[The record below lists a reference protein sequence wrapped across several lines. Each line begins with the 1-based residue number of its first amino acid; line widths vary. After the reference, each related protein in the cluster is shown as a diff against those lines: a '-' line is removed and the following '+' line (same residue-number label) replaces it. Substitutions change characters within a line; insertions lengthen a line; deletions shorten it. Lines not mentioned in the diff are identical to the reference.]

1 MSRQQLQLDDD
12 IFDIFSEYS
21 VIPPNFGSTSKHQF
35 SNAHSVQHFS
45 SYFIYI
51 LTYNVNYRDNNNK
64 TKERRMRELLLVRK
78 LEEEQALKTGLPSK
92 PNPTSNSSK
101 PNDPEQSEMQSQ
113 SDQTNDSVDIE
124 ESIHTQQPTLADS
137 VDTERSINIQK
148 ENPIDS
154 VDINTQQHNLT
165 DSTDIEKPIEDSSQ
179 VTDNNILKEIPIT
192 TENTLNIGSS
202 EEQQKLVPTSDENSS
217 LNEDVKTVVDPPKS
231 IDKTDTKE
239 KRELLI
245 RRDSLRVFF
254 ANKKHQPSNQSDI
267 IDNLELDIDTQ
278 IQSIESS
285 NNSDKIPEEC
295 ETIDSNDSNDLNNVT
310 SSSSRSTQESIELN
324 PDEKRQRAAANR
336 SMQRKE
342 LKNLKRQKKLQQ
354 NDDQDIVIMAPVKNS
369 TEDVSND
376 TPTVVVD
383 SVVSEEKKIEKI
395 RKRRSKTSESDPNFS
410 DGSIDLD
417 ILIAENSDLDSTKMP
432 LEDDGDDS
440 DDDDFWKIDPAELE
454 RHLTPSTTPLRR
466 LSPDPQSLPDTN
478 RISPHRTFGVI
489 AEEDENFSDTLL
501 EVDGQEVDD
510 ILSSKIDGLNIEDV
524 EENMG
529 MMLDIPM
536 LKESSP
542 SPIPS
547 PFSSQSDGKPGTPV
561 GTFKTGYGSH
571 FSPSP
576 LSPTSS
582 RASSIGDPDEYET
595 MSNGSFTSVRSASS
609 TKSGASGIR
618 RPSTT
623 SGLRTPSR
631 AGSHTPSRMVTPT
644 RVEQNSNS
652 STATPF
658 RSRSTSVV
666 SNSSTEES
674 TTSSRGTTSPSRI
687 ASPTYRMSMYNVA
700 QTISENN
707 NHPRPP
713 SRISNGSAD
722 EVLSRSTSNNGSS
735 PGARSLSRAGSIA
748 TPKSPSIASSTQSR
762 IRNSMPPGS
771 INSKKVGTPARSLS
785 QLQQPST
792 GLVRPSSRAGLA
804 KSPVP
809 PTPTS
814 PPNSRSLS
822 RLGAAQKGSP
832 MKKNRPN
839 SIAVGNKY
847 NKYSNDQSLY
857 DTADTKMIDS
867 SGIRSPPGV
876 RSINQYLGSRHS
888 SDSLSSHDD
897 YLIFTPP
904 ESPTGAS
911 ETDSLTSLASSVS
924 YGSSPGRGTSPVPSH
939 NIPMTSPSRIASK
952 PKRTSMISPSTP
964 SPSSGGSKLPTTK
977 VTSPSKF
984 ASPGNRQSIHQ
995 PTGLRPPS
1003 QIGFRKTK

>member
-1 MSRQQLQLDDD
+1 
-12 IFDIFSEYS
+12 
-21 VIPPNFGSTSKHQF
+21 
-35 SNAHSVQHFS
+35 
-45 SYFIYI
+45 
-51 LTYNVNYRDNNNK
+51 
-64 TKERRMRELLLVRK
+64 MRELLLVRK
-78 LEEEQALKTGLPSK
+78 LEEEKALKNGQPLKPS
-92 PNPTSNSSK
+92 PTSNSSK
-101 PNDPEQSEMQSQ
+101 PNDPMQSEIQSQ
-113 SDQTNDSVDIE
+113 SDQTNDSIDTE
-124 ESIHTQQPTLADS
+124 ESIHTQQPTLSDS

-148 ENPIDS
+148 ENLIDS
-154 VDINTQQHNLT
+154 REINTQQLT
-165 DSTDIEKPIEDSSQ
+165 DSTDTDTEKSIEDPSQ

-192 TENTLNIGSS
+192 TENTPNIGNS
-202 EEQQKLVPTSDENSS
+202 EEQQKFVPTSDENSS
-217 LNEDVKTVVDPPKS
+217 LSEGTLTDIKTVVDPSKS

-239 KRELLI
+239 RSELLI

-254 ANKKHQPSNQSDI
+254 AKKKHQPSNQSDI
-267 IDNLELDIDTQ
+267 IDNLELDDDTHQ

-285 NNSDKIPEEC
+285 NHPDKIPEER
-295 ETIDSNDSNDLNNVT
+295 ETIDSNDST
-310 SSSSRSTQESIELN
+310 SSNIITSSSRSTQESIELS

-336 SMQRKE
+336 VAQRKE

-354 NDDQDIVIMAPVKNS
+354 NDDQDVIIMAPAKKS
-369 TEDVSND
+369 TDVVSDD
-376 TPTVVVD
+376 TPTVVVG
-383 SVVSEEKKIEKI
+383 SIGSEEKIVEKL
-395 RKRRSKTSESDPNFS
+395 RKRRSKTSESDPNVS

-432 LEDDGDDS
+432 LEDDGEDS
-440 DDDDFWKIDPAELE
+440 DDDDFWKIDPVELE

-466 LSPDPQSLPDTN
+466 LSPDPQSPN
-478 RISPHRTFGVI
+478 MNSISPHRTFGVI

-510 ILSSKIDGLNIEDV
+510 ILSSKIGSLNIEDG

-536 LKESSP
+536 LKAS
-542 SPIPS
+542 S

-561 GTFKTGYGSH
+561 GTFKTGYSSH

-582 RASSIGDPDEYET
+582 RASSLGDPDEYET
-595 MSNGSFTSVRSASS
+595 MSNGSFTSVRSTSS

-623 SGLRTPSR
+623 TGLRTPSR

-644 RVEQNSNS
+644 RIEHNSNS
-652 STATPF
+652 STTTPF

-687 ASPTYRMSMYNVA
+687 ASPTYRMTMHNVA
-700 QTISENN
+700 QAISENN
-707 NHPRPP
+707 NHQRPP

-722 EVLSRSTSNNGSS
+722 EVLNRSTSNNGSS
-735 PGARSLSRAGSIA
+735 PGVRSLSRAGSVA
-748 TPKSPSIASSTQSR
+748 TPKSSSIASSTQSR

-792 GLVRPSSRAGLA
+792 GLVRSSSRAGLV

-822 RLGAAQKGSP
+822 RLGTSQKASTI
-832 MKKNRPN
+832 KKNRPN

-847 NKYSNDQSLY
+847 SNDQSLY
-857 DTADTKMIDS
+857 DKADTKMVPVDS

-888 SDSLSSHDD
+888 SDSLSSHDE

-924 YGSSPGRGTSPVPSH
+924 YGSSPGRGSSPVPSH
-939 NIPMTSPSRIASK
+939 NLSMTSPSRIASK
-952 PKRTSMISPSTP
+952 QNKRTSMISPPT
-964 SPSSGGSKLPTTK
+964 PSSGGSKLPTTK
-977 VTSPSKF
+977 AIPPSKF
-984 ASPGNRQSIHQ
+984 ASPGNNSTSRQSIHQ